1 MARRRERVPLR
12 PGGRGPGGSRDEQGD
27 GLSEGTDEGDTRGD
41 RSRLPPG
48 QAVRHEHKPLHYG
61 PVPAFRPRRWDFRIM
76 GATEDLG
83 SYRWTWEEF
92 TRFPRVDSVS
102 DFHCV
107 MRFSIP
113 DVPWH
118 GVSAADLV
126 TAVPPAPEVTHVMA
140 WGEYGYSANLRLD
153 DFLSEGV
160 LLATH
165 RGGEPLGPE
174 HGAPLRLVVPHLY
187 GWKSVKWLRAVEYM
201 TADRRGFWE
210 ERGYHNRADPWRE
223 QRFSHQE
230 EPGHGPPL

>member
-1 MARRRERVPLR
+1 M
-12 PGGRGPGGSRDEQGD
+12 
-27 GLSEGTDEGDTRGD
+27 SEGTDEDDTGGARP
-41 RSRLPPG
+41 RMPPG
-48 QAVRHEHKPLHYG
+48 QAVRQEHKPLHYG
-61 PVPAFRPRRWDFRIM
+61 PVPAFRPQRWDLRVT

-92 TRFPRVDSVS
+92 ARLPRTDSVS

-107 MRFSIP
+107 MRFSVP
-113 DVPWH
+113 GVPWR
-118 GVSAADLV
+118 GVLATDLV
-126 TAVPPAPEVTHVMA
+126 AAAPPAPEATHVMA
-140 WGEYGYSANLRLD
+140 WGEYGYGANLRMD
-153 DFLSEGV
+153 DFLAEGV

-165 RGGEPLGPE
+165 RDGEPLAPD

-210 ERGYHNRADPWRE
+210 ERGYHNRGDPWRE

-230 EPGHGPPL
+230 EERGPGRAPRR